1 MTDKVTYNY
10 EDSLKSSDTE
20 EKLDLMFYRPIGYRW
35 ALLFAKLGVTPNA
48 VSVMSIFLGV
58 AAGVLFYFDVLW
70 VNVVGMLLLIWANT
84 FDSTDGQLAR
94 MTKQFSPIGRVLDG
108 VSGDIWFI
116 AIYVALCMRMAPV
129 WGIYIWT
136 LGALAG
142 YWHVKQAALSDYYR
156 NIHLHFI
163 NDASQS
169 EFSDSEVERLKYE
182 SISFKDQPIQK
193 VFAFFY
199 KNYTK
204 NQENMTPCMQTLKKA
219 LKDRF
224 GDGSV
229 SDKFIKAFRE
239 KSLPLMPLTNI
250 LTFNTRVIALFV
262 SLIIGMPWLY
272 FVFELVVLNIIML
285 YMYIRHERMCT
296 NFAYEISEKKF

>member
-1 MTDKVTYNY
+1 MTEKVTYKY

-20 EKLDLMFYRPIGYRW
+20 EKLDLMFYRPMGYRW
-35 ALLFAKLGVTPNA
+35 ALLFAKIGVTPNM

-58 AAGVLFYFDVLW
+58 AAGVLFYFQSLW
-70 VNVVGMLLLIWANT
+70 LNVVGMLLLIWANT
-84 FDSTDGQLAR
+84 YDSTDGQLAR

-108 VSGDIWFI
+108 VCGDIWFI
-116 AIYVALCMRMAPV
+116 TIYVAICMRMAPE
-129 WGIYIWT
+129 WGIYIWI

-142 YWHVKQAALSDYYR
+142 YWHVKQAALADYYR
-156 NIHLHFI
+156 NFHLHFI

-169 EFSDSEVERLKYE
+169 EFADAEVERQKYE
-182 SISFKDQPIQK
+182 SLSFKSQPIQK

-204 NQENMTPCMQTLKKA
+204 NQESMTPCMQVLKRA

-224 GDGSV
+224 GDGV
-229 SDKFIKAFRE
+229 ASDKFVKAFRE

-262 SLIIGMPWLY
+262 SLLVDKPWIY
-272 FVFELVVLNIIML
+272 FVFELIVLNLIML
-285 YMYIRHERMCT
+285 YLYIRHERMCT
-296 NFAYEISEKKF
+296 KFAYEISEKQF

>member
-1 MTDKVTYNY
+1 MTDKVTYSY

-35 ALLFAKLGVTPNA
+35 AVFFAKLGVTPNA
-48 VSVMSIFLGV
+48 VSVMSIFFGV

-70 VNVVGMLLLIWANT
+70 INVVGMLLLIWANT

-116 AIYVALCMRMAPV
+116 AIYVAICMRMAPA
-129 WGIYIWT
+129 WGIYIWIF
-136 LGALAG
+136 GALAG

-163 NDASQS
+163 NGDSQS

-182 SISFKDQPIQK
+182 SISFKERPIEK

-204 NQENMTPCMQTLKKA
+204 NQEKMTPCMQRLKIA

-224 GDGSV
+224 GDGMPSE
-229 SDKFIKAFRE
+229 KFIKAFRA

-250 LTFNTRVIALFV
+250 LTFNTRVIALFI
-262 SLIIGMPWLY
+262 SLIINIPWLY